1 MTIDEL
7 HRLLDPR
14 VQKLLAIHADDDP
27 RDFAMRFHGRKD
39 LPVRAMAEQIACR
52 KKALKKLSSLSA
64 YGLIY
69 TSLALEQCTSE
80 QVAAYRASFM
90 DGARLIDM
98 SGGLGIDTMQ
108 LSGRFGSID
117 YFERDEVLCAAAAY
131 NFKKAGT
138 SNVEVHHADSVEFL
152 ASCDDDRFDWI
163 FVDPARRE
171 QGRRSV
177 GLQSASPDV
186 TIIHDL
192 MLRKAPKVC
201 IKASPALEV
210 KGLEILL
217 PSLSLVAAVSLDGEC
232 REQFLL
238 LERGHSRGSRPE
250 RKAVCLGQGPPGI
263 IEIKEDTGAGRVVA
277 GSVRCYLFEPDPAI
291 IKTGLASTVAA
302 GSGMEFVNGTV
313 DYLTADF
320 LPEQFPGRSF
330 EVVDVVPFKPKSFRA
345 FLEKHR
351 LDVAGASVQR
361 RDFPLS
367 PDEIRKKF
375 RIGEN
380 GRAFLFFTRESG
392 GSLICIYGLRC
403 LP

>member
-1 MTIDEL
+1 MTFEEL
-7 HRLLDPR
+7 HRLLEPK
-14 VQKLLAIHADDDP
+14 VQEQLALHCKDDP
-27 RDFAMRFHGRKD
+27 AAFSMRFHDRRD

-52 KKALKKLSSLSA
+52 IKALKKLSSLSA
-64 YGLIY
+64 HGLIY

-117 YFERDEVLCAAAAY
+117 YCERDEVLCAVAAY
-131 NFKKAGT
+131 NFKKAGI
-138 SNVEVHHADSVEFL
+138 SNVKVHHADSVDFL
-152 ASCDDDRFDWI
+152 AFCDDDRFDWI

-192 MLRKAPKVC
+192 MLRKAPRVC
-201 IKASPALEV
+201 IKASPALEM

-217 PSLSLVAAVSLDGEC
+217 PSLSLVAAVSLGGEC
-232 REQFLL
+232 RELL
-238 LERGHSRGSRPE
+238 LLLDRGHIRGSRPGK
-250 RKAVCLGQGPPGI
+250 KAVCLGQGPSGI
-263 IEIKEDTGAGRVVA
+263 IEIKEDIRAGRVVA
-277 GSVRCYLFEPDPAI
+277 GSVRRYLFEPDPAI
-291 IKTGLASTVAA
+291 IKTGLASTVAV
-302 GSGMEFVNGTV
+302 GSGMEFLNGTV

-330 EVVDVVPFKPKSFRA
+330 EVVDVVSFKPKSFRA

-351 LDVAGASVQR
+351 LDIAGASVQR

-375 RIGEN
+375 RIREN
-380 GRAFLFFTRESG
+380 DRNFLFFTRESC
-392 GSLICIYGLRC
+392 GSLICIYGLRR
-403 LP
+403 LS